1 MTYAV
6 AQFVIIIILIL
17 ASFFAEVI
25 LSKKSNKWLG
35 LIIPF
40 VGFLISILLL
50 IAYINWE
57 PASMKIEDYN
67 GSTLIHSFEI
77 SGNILPSST
86 KIINCVILFVLL
98 NIPTMIHL
106 IIYAGFRKKM
116 VSNAAINKM
125 KLGDL

>member
-67 GSTLIHSFEI
+67 RSTLIHSFEI

-86 KIINCVILFVLL
+86 KIINCVILFFLL
-98 NIPTMIHL
+98 NIPTMIYL